1 MKKTGKLFYIFAF
14 MIIGVICIA
23 FPLSAQAQTEEQ
35 ASLISQNDRI
45 MFADL
50 FFNNKDDINKIM
62 KHFDEEISNGELP
75 KTGNIEVFNLIED
88 LQLNTTYDET
98 VCILK
103 ELNYI
108 DNFVETDEINKV
120 ITGRSFSDPIGGM
133 LTNSIE
139 ENLGLVQPLW
149 NKDSVHKNKTTELA
163 KKYFSDSVATKI
175 GEYDREVD
183 IKYSSVGGY
192 VLGLEQQYIHF
203 NQYASGSDDSRDYA
217 AATWFV
223 SSELAWNKGQK
234 ENAYMYLGYALHP
247 LQDKESHGQIDR
259 GKKRPAHIGNI
270 NGDNRGHADD
280 PTGWEWTNSN
290 KNALKAVS
298 GSKVRYN
305 AAVKVTDKYLKQY
318 AGIFK

>member
-23 FPLSAQAQTEEQ
+23 FPLSAQAQTEE

-75 KTGNIEVFNLIED
+75 KTDNIEVFNLIED

-163 KKYFSDSVATKI
+163 KKYFPKSA
-175 GEYDREVD
+175 
-183 IKYSSVGGY
+183 SS
-192 VLGLEQQYIHF
+192 
-203 NQYASGSDDSRDYA
+203 
-217 AATWFV
+217 
-223 SSELAWNKGQK
+223 
-234 ENAYMYLGYALHP
+234 
-247 LQDKESHGQIDR
+247 
-259 GKKRPAHIGNI
+259 
-270 NGDNRGHADD
+270 
-280 PTGWEWTNSN
+280 
-290 KNALKAVS
+290 
-298 GSKVRYN
+298 
-305 AAVKVTDKYLKQY
+305 
-318 AGIFK
+318 